1 MFLIRAAFWLTIVVL
16 LLPADP
22 PSSEATNQVDAF
34 QAIGAARD
42 TVADVSSFCD
52 RNPETCVTGN
62 AVFDLLARK
71 VRFGVRKVTEYFE
84 SSGESQKAAP
94 AQDGTLTDEDAV
106 SPWHPPKRPRAT

>member
-1 MFLIRAAFWLTIVVL
+1 MFLIRAAFWLTIVIL

-22 PSSEATNQVDAF
+22 PSSETNPQVNAF

-42 TVADVSSFCD
+42 TVADVSTFCD
-52 RNPETCVTGN
+52 RNPDTCVTGN

-84 SSGESQKAAP
+84 STGETRQPSP
-94 AQDGTLTDEDAV
+94 HEGTLTDEDAA

>member
-1 MFLIRAAFWLTIVVL
+1 MFLIRAAFWLTIVIL

-22 PSSEATNQVDAF
+22 PSSETNPQVDAF

-52 RNPETCVTGN
+52 RNPDACVTGN

-84 SSGESQKAAP
+84 STGQAHQQP
-94 AQDGTLTDEDAV
+94 GQDGTLTDEDAAQ
-106 SPWHPPKRPRAT
+106 PWHPPKQRPRAT

>member
-22 PSSEATNQVDAF
+22 PSREDTNQVNAF

-71 VRFGVRKVTEYFE
+71 VRYGVRKVTEYFE
-84 SSGESQKAAP
+84 STGQAHQQQD
-94 AQDGTLTDEDAV
+94 QDGTLTNEDAV
-106 SPWHPPKRPRAT
+106 QPWHPPKRPRAT

>member
-1 MFLIRAAFWLTIVVL
+1 MFLIRAAFWLTIVIL

-22 PSSEATNQVDAF
+22 PSGPDTSQVNAF

-42 TVADVSSFCD
+42 TVADVSSFCA
-52 RNPETCVTGN
+52 RNPDTCVTGN
-62 AVFDLLARK
+62 AIFDLLARK

-84 SSGESQKAAP
+84 SSSEARHSP
-94 AQDGTLTDEDAV
+94 VNDGTLTDDDAA

>member
-22 PSSEATNQVDAF
+22 PSSNSTTQVNAF

-52 RNPETCVTGN
+52 RNPDTCVTGN

-71 VRFGVRKVTEYFE
+71 VRFGVRKVSEYFE
-84 SSGESQKAAP
+84 STREVRQP
-94 AQDGTLTDEDAV
+94 EHDGTLTNEDAV

>member
-1 MFLIRAAFWLTIVVL
+1 MFLIRAAFWLTVVIL

-22 PSSEATNQVDAF
+22 PSNQTAPQVNAF

-84 SSGESQKAAP
+84 SSGEQGNPPP
-94 AQDGTLTDEDAV
+94 AHSGTLTDEDAA
-106 SPWHPPKRPRAT
+106 SPWHPPRRGRAT